1 MLTPSLLS
9 FSVALLSP
17 TLVSFNSPWWEQYDA
32 KEKYICS
39 DRAVVVIER
48 NDAQASLFSR
58 GMRTTL
64 FRDANA
70 SPVLEYRNDLFKL
83 VLSGDELTLD
93 QSKLNPFNPKLTC
106 LRTEDA

>member
-1 MLTPSLLS
+1 MPTSLLS
-9 FSVALLSP
+9 LSFALFSH
-17 TLVSFNSPWWEQYDA
+17 TLVSFSSPWWEQYDA
-32 KEKYICS
+32 KEKYLCGNR
-39 DRAVVVIER
+39 DVVMLER

-70 SPVLEYRNDLFKL
+70 PVGLLYRNDILMLTLK
-83 VLSGDELTLD
+83 GDELTLD
-93 QSKLNPFNPKLTC
+93 QSKLDPFNPKLTC